1 MDRRYRPIIETKDL
15 LILLEFIEVGDEYT
29 MVFNV
34 SSNCDKDIEIGF
46 SGEGGWFKTSI
57 PASSNIEQ
65 LTVTDNWRPVSN
77 LQLENTWM
85 TCGAAEITIHH
96 IQLFKGPVNCLI
108 EDGKNSF

>member
-1 MDRRYRPIIETKDL
+1 
-15 LILLEFIEVGDEYT
+15 

-34 SSNCDKDIEIGF
+34 SSNCKNDIVIGF

-57 PASSNIEQ
+57 PANSNIEQ
-65 LTVTDNWRPVSN
+65 LTVTDNWKPVSN
-77 LQLENTWM
+77 VRLENRGQ

-108 EDGKNSF
+108 KDGKNSC